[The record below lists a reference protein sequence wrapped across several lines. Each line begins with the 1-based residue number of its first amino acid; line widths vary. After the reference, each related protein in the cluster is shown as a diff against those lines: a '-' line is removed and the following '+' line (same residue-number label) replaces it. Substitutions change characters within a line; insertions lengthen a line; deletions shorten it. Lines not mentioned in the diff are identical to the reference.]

1 MAGPYIA
8 NMHTNGPNGEMKCA
22 YRHWYSDGFRRI
34 LWFGGS
40 LLSLRNVL
48 SLSCILGVFAG
59 MSCMGGQTGTEDEA
73 PGSDASSGGRG
84 SVDLGGDGSEGTADG
99 KDPCSS
105 PVIAIGLDDLST
117 LGYSAKDLLVW
128 SESATSTTLLW
139 NENTNLVGVGPEKGD
154 SKITVEVLG
163 VASTARVISPTDTAL
178 CGKPRLELD
187 GLVSVETAGGALK
200 EVLSVTLVSRDK
212 SHLEFSTPLHL
223 ESLVGSLTFD
233 LPTGV
238 SLLGLT
244 LSGILS
250 PGGAE
255 GSLMAQIEETSS
267 ASSNNATSTSTVL
280 VLARWPAS
288 KD

>member
-1 MAGPYIA
+1 M
-8 NMHTNGPNGEMKCA
+8 
-22 YRHWYSDGFRRI
+22 SF
-34 LWFGGS
+34 
-40 LLSLRNVL
+40 RNVL

-59 MSCMGGQTGTEDEA
+59 MSCMGGQTGTEDAA
-73 PGSDASSGGRG
+73 PGNDASTAGRG
-84 SVDLGGDGSEGTADG
+84 SVDVDGDGSEGTVDG
-99 KDPCSS
+99 KGPCAS
-105 PVIAIGLDDLST
+105 PIVAIGLDDLSS

-128 SESATSTTLLW
+128 ADIATSTTLLW

-163 VASTARVISPTDTAL
+163 VASTARVVSPTDTAL

-212 SHLEFSTPLHL
+212 NHLEFSTPLHL
-223 ESLVGSLTFD
+223 ESLVGSLTLD

-238 SLLGLT
+238 SLIGLT
-244 LSGILS
+244 LSGILATS
-250 PGGAE
+250 GAE
-255 GSLMAQIEETSS
+255 GSLTAQIEETSS

>member
-1 MAGPYIA
+1 
-8 NMHTNGPNGEMKCA
+8 
-22 YRHWYSDGFRRI
+22 
-34 LWFGGS
+34 
-40 LLSLRNVL
+40 
-48 SLSCILGVFAG
+48 
-59 MSCMGGQTGTEDEA
+59 MGGQTGTEDET
-73 PGSDASSGGRG
+73 PGDDLSTAGSG
-84 SVDLGGDGSEGTADG
+84 SVAVGEDGRDGTIDG
-99 KDPCSS
+99 KGPCSS
-105 PVIAIGLDDLST
+105 PIVAIGLDDLSS

-128 SESATSTTLLW
+128 AEGATSTTLLW

-154 SKITVEVLG
+154 GKITVEVLG
-163 VASTARVISPTDTAL
+163 VASTARVVSPTDTAL

-223 ESLVGSLTFD
+223 ESLVGSLTLD

-244 LSGILS
+244 LSGILATS
-250 PGGAE
+250 GAE
-255 GSLMAQIEETSS
+255 GSLTAQIEETSS
-267 ASSNNATSTSTVL
+267 STANNATSTSAML
-280 VLARWPAS
+280 ILARWPAS